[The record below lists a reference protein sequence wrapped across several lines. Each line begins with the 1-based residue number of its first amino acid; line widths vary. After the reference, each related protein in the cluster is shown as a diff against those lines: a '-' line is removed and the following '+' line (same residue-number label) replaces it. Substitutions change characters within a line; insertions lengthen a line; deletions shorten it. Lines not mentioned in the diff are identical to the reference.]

1 MCKHMLWKTHIRI
14 SFEVLNRL
22 GISLS
27 PEETE
32 NFKKG
37 IIAPDKWKDYPHHH
51 GKSENIKQHM
61 MKSRGFFL
69 KDDLPLAFF
78 HLGVALHY
86 IQDSYTSFA
95 SFYPK
100 HQSWEESIECANFT
114 YDLIKTINYSLR
126 DKEWERNR
134 CLGLA
139 GALSKKAQGRD
150 NTLYLATLSG
160 HEASKSFAKPIVD
173 LNLALRASYV
183 VTESVLSSKKSL
195 ALENKLKDDLSNYE
209 VLIRTAEVEL
219 TDKIIRLANEREAL
233 KVRKVPPSGIISK
246 IKNWILGI
254 RIRLKDSAVNSNYK
268 SYTQR
273 THLEKVATEYVN
285 AAKKTVAP
293 YIGWYNF
300 QIPKLNPN
308 AVRNELLTVQ
318 EIAEVLGENEN
329 ALKESLNRVKI
340 WSYCV
345 GNTNLVKRAE
355 LDRFL
360 SHFPVNGFTKYPYE
374 SVECV
379 KM

>member
-51 GKSENIKQHM
+51 GKSENIKQHL

-69 KDDLPLAFF
+69 KDDLPFAFF

-126 DKEWERNR
+126 DKEWERKR

-139 GALSKKAQGRD
+139 VALSKKAQGRD
-150 NTLYLATLSG
+150 NTLYLATLL
-160 HEASKSFAKPIVD
+160 P
-173 LNLALRASYV
+173 
-183 VTESVLSSKKSL
+183 
-195 ALENKLKDDLSNYE
+195 
-209 VLIRTAEVEL
+209 
-219 TDKIIRLANEREAL
+219 
-233 KVRKVPPSGIISK
+233 
-246 IKNWILGI
+246 
-254 RIRLKDSAVNSNYK
+254 
-268 SYTQR
+268 
-273 THLEKVATEYVN
+273 
-285 AAKKTVAP
+285 
-293 YIGWYNF
+293 
-300 QIPKLNPN
+300 
-308 AVRNELLTVQ
+308 
-318 EIAEVLGENEN
+318 
-329 ALKESLNRVKI
+329 
-340 WSYCV
+340 
-345 GNTNLVKRAE
+345 
-355 LDRFL
+355 
-360 SHFPVNGFTKYPYE
+360 
-374 SVECV
+374 
-379 KM
+379 